1 MTWRMRIPTRPV
13 EETMMTIE
21 QGQQQGGPT
30 NRTHEQRSGVI
41 VGQLLQALGR
51 PGTLYR
57 VEVRHLWQNHYRA
70 NVFVGADAASTR
82 IAHSFFL
89 STSEDGHIDASAP
102 DITRK
107 Y

>member
-1 MTWRMRIPTRPV
+1 MATK
-13 EETMMTIE
+13 E
-21 QGQQQGGPT
+21 QAPQQAGPT
-30 NRTHEQRSGVI
+30 NRAHDQRIGVI
-41 VGQLLQALGR
+41 VGQSLQALGR
-51 PGTLYR
+51 PVTRYR
-57 VEVRHLWQNHYRA
+57 VEVRHLWENHYRA

-89 STSEDGHIDASAP
+89 SAGEDGNICASAP

>member
-1 MTWRMRIPTRPV
+1 MATL
-13 EETMMTIE
+13 E
-21 QGQQQGGPT
+21 QNPQQAGLT
-30 NRTHEQRSGVI
+30 NRAHDQRIGALAS
-41 VGQLLQALGR
+41 QLLRALGR
-51 PGTLYR
+51 PTTPYR
-57 VEVRHLWQNHYRA
+57 VEVRHLWENHYRA

-89 STSEDGHIDASAP
+89 SAGEDGNICASAP